1 MQAEN
6 NSATGENKSQETENK
21 IQESENKTVEE
32 NKPQEAE
39 NKPIEEK
46 KSQET
51 EDKAQDNSNKEEK
64 KDNEETDWQSET
76 TLYHFL
82 IPIIIFAVALALLV
96 YSMQDPAS
104 TVQRLEQEAQKE
116 ISAQNLEKAIQCL
129 KEILEKQPEN
139 YSAHYQLIRLLLA
152 QNQIELAQYYLDLA
166 IQMYGSLQEL
176 LELQAS
182 IYQFTNQLDAA
193 EKIYLQLLENYP
205 NFIVAKADL
214 FILYYQKYD
223 WEKAKQYLVDLETN
237 HRKELMNMSF
247 IFPYTYRYW
256 MINGIYDKALTYIRW
271 MMQVNQYS
279 FSLHK
284 NCIEVLS
291 LRGELPLAR
300 SMYKEQMEHSTF
312 KSAEFYALVYANALS
327 KKDKVAFLENQK
339 AQDIELMLQ
348 KELIIAL
355 SDVGRYEEALKICE
369 SLQLDSPEDENQ
381 QSLWKEHLYYL
392 TGNISNAQTLAES
405 WMMLA
410 DNTQH
415 SRVLLDIALQQKD
428 FEKAQ
433 SIFEDILKKEKD
445 KIKQWNLQTTAYR
458 IAYEKGNF
466 EEVYKI
472 ADQMIKEALPGTS
485 AYQKAQLWLAHNEFV
500 NKSYQKAQQLFHNI
514 ANNAIVEP
522 KLRCQAAIW
531 EGISAYFFN
540 KSHQAIFAQYASFPW
555 ENYLLQ
561 TEYSDIL
568 SMFAGKLEQEKML
581 ESTKDKLLANDIY
594 YYLGLYQEMQGN
606 LSQALSF
613 YTQSLSSC
621 LGNEFPYWEAQK
633 AQKRIQGQLK

>member
-6 NSATGENKSQETENK
+6 NSATEENKSQEPENK
-21 IQESENKTVEE
+21 IQEPENKAVEPENKPVEE
-32 NKPQEAE
+32 NKSQEPE
-39 NKPIEEK
+39 NKI
-46 KSQET
+46 
-51 EDKAQDNSNKEEK
+51 QDNSNKEEK
-64 KDNEETDWQSET
+64 KANEDEEADWQSET

-116 ISAQNLEKAIQCL
+116 ISANNFEKAIQCL
-129 KEILEKQPEN
+129 KEILEKQPEH

-152 QNQIELAQYYLDLA
+152 QGQTELAQYYLDIA
-166 IQMYGSLQEL
+166 IQMYGGLQEL

-256 MINGIYDKALTYIRW
+256 MINGTYDKALTYIRW
-271 MMQVNQYS
+271 MLQENQYS
-279 FSLHK
+279 FSLNK

-300 SMYKEQMEHSTF
+300 NMYKEQMEKTTF
-312 KSAEFYALVYANALS
+312 KYAEFYALVYANALS
-327 KKDKVAFLENQK
+327 KKDKVVFLEDQK

-348 KELIIAL
+348 KELISAL

-381 QSLWKEHLYYL
+381 QSLWMEHLYYL

-405 WMMLA
+405 WQMLM

-433 SIFEDILKKEKD
+433 SIFEDIFKKEKD
-445 KIKQWNLQTTAYR
+445 KIKQWNLQPIAYR

-472 ADQMIKEALPGTS
+472 AEQMTKEALPGTS
-485 AYQKAQLWLAHNEFV
+485 AYQKAQLWFAHKEFV
-500 NKSYQKAQQLFHNI
+500 NESYEKAQSLFHEI

-555 ENYLLQ
+555 ENYLLE
-561 TEYSDIL
+561 TEYSDMIL
-568 SMFAGKLEQEKML
+568 MFAGKLEQEKML
-581 ESTKDKLLANDIY
+581 ESTKNKLLANDIY

-633 AQKRIQGQLK
+633 AQKRIQGLLK